1 MKYEF
6 KIDLGECLKK
16 LGEYLK
22 KLGEYLKKKWK
33 NILLMLVAVFIMG
46 VGVAVLKITGLGP
59 DPCSALHYAMAEVT
73 GLSFGTYQL
82 CINAVLFLF
91 LLFRDRSL
99 FGPGTFGNMILV
111 GYSADFTSWIIS
123 LIFGRDFKIE
133 SLPVA
138 IAVMV
143 PALAIFVVAAAVYMN
158 SDTGTSPYDAFSFH
172 IHKTLEK
179 KTGKKIAFKL
189 VRISYDLA
197 VTVLAVIVCLA
208 AKIDMTVGAVT
219 VIMVFAL
226 GPVIDLVGKI
236 MFPKKTA
243 DSETQNTKI

>member
-6 KIDLGECLKK
+6 KFD
-16 LGEYLK
+16 
-22 KLGEYLKKKWK
+22 LGEYLKKKWK

-99 FGPGTFGNMILV
+99 FGPGTLGNMIIV

-123 LIFGRDFKIE
+123 LIFGEDFKIE

-138 IAVMV
+138 VAVMI
-143 PALAIFVVAAAVYMN
+143 PALAVFVVAAAVYMN

-179 KTGKKIAFKL
+179 KTGKKIPFKI

-197 VTVLAVIVCLA
+197 VTLLAVAVCLIA
-208 AKIDMTVGAVT
+208 GIDMTVGAVT

-226 GPVIDLVGKI
+226 GPVIDVVGKI
-236 MFPKKTA
+236 MFPKKPA
-243 DSETQNTKI
+243 DTDTEQSETK